1 MKQQEVLIQMCLKW
15 FKDEEKEYKI
25 KLPNDT
31 KKAKSDDDDDNDD
44 DNTLDILDYEMLDLL

>member
-1 MKQQEVLIQMCLKW
+1 MCLKW

>member
-1 MKQQEVLIQMCLKW
+1 MCLKW
-15 FKDEEKEYKI
+15 FKDEEKEYKV

-31 KKAKSDDDDDNDD
+31 KNKKSDDDDDDD